1 MIRGLFGG
9 GGEMI
14 FVGTIFGG
22 GQNATLTVAGF
33 SLNYIQI
40 IFGNLYLY
48 AKGQSIHLF

>member
-1 MIRGLFGG
+1 
-9 GGEMI
+9 MI